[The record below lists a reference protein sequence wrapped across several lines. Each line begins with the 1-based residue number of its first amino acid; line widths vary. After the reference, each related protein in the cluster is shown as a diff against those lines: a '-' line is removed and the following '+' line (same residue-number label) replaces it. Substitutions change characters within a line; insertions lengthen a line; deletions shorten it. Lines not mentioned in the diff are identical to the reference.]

1 MGTHPI
7 FESDFDCLTE
17 MSRTVKEIVMMLEL
31 AAEAGWIDAFYLP
44 FELIPNFRPIMG
56 CYAQVRTC
64 LMNIRISINEK
75 HFNKLEE
82 SVLRIERLRPQ
93 FVKIPEV
100 DSLAELVV
108 EESRIWDDI
117 QDKFESLTQ
126 AWNSMMPP
134 TRLGKMINLMKKSND
149 STMKSL
155 MTPKSFRIIKMLSLD
170 YSENCAISIL
180 KKLCNDYQ
188 NEYSEKKLKADLIKK
203 PVCHKKLN
211 FSTPLNEPHVEK
223 SPKTTGCLP
232 GKKSREVVEKDPEE
246 WNRHLSDVLC
256 KKVSNFPSA

>member
-1 MGTHPI
+1 
-7 FESDFDCLTE
+7 

-44 FELIPNFRPIMG
+44 FELIQNFRPVMG

-64 LMNIRISINEK
+64 LMNIRISITEQ

-82 SVLRIERLRPQ
+82 SVLRIERLRAQ

-108 EESRIWDDI
+108 QESRNWDDI
-117 QDKFESLTQ
+117 QNNFDLLKA

-134 TRLGKMINLMKKSND
+134 TRLGKMISLMKKSND

-155 MTPKSFRIIKMLSLD
+155 MTPKSFRIIKMLSLN
-170 YSENCAISIL
+170 YTEACAISIL

-188 NEYSEKKLKADLIKK
+188 NEYSEKKLKEDLIKK

-211 FSTPLNEPHVEK
+211 FSTSVNQPTPPQNSVNPNPNSQKTNENPDFY
-223 SPKTTGCLP
+223 
-232 GKKSREVVEKDPEE
+232 KDPEE
-246 WNRHLSDVLC
+246 WNRQLSELLGRDVRASQLPLTQF
-256 KKVSNFPSA
+256 N

>member
-1 MGTHPI
+1 
-7 FESDFDCLTE
+7 

-64 LMNIRISINEK
+64 LMNIRISLNEK

-93 FVKIPEV
+93 FVKISEV

-108 EESRIWDDI
+108 EESRDWDDI
-117 QDKFESLTQ
+117 QNKFDLLTQ
-126 AWNSMMPP
+126 AWNSIMPP

-188 NEYSEKKLKADLIKK
+188 NEYSERKLKEDLIKK

-211 FSTPLNEPHVEK
+211 FSTNSETTKNAKAVSKSIEK
-223 SPKTTGCLP
+223 
-232 GKKSREVVEKDPEE
+232 KKSREIEKDPEE
-246 WNRHLSDVLC
+246 WNRHLSDILC
-256 KKVSNFPSA
+256 KKVSVSLTKFK

>member
-1 MGTHPI
+1 
-7 FESDFDCLTE
+7 

-64 LMNIRISINEK
+64 LMNIRISLNEK

-108 EESRIWDDI
+108 EESKDWDDI
-117 QDKFESLTQ
+117 QNKFELLTQ

-155 MTPKSFRIIKMLSLD
+155 MTPKSFRIVKMLSLD

-188 NEYSEKKLKADLIKK
+188 NEYSERKLKEDLIKK

-211 FSTPLNEPHVEK
+211 FSTSVNETE
-223 SPKTTGCLP
+223 TTKIAKAVSKP
-232 GKKSREVVEKDPEE
+232 TEKKSKEIEKDPEQ
-246 WNRHLSDVLC
+246 WNRHLSEILC
-256 KKVSNFPSA
+256 KKVSVSLTQFK